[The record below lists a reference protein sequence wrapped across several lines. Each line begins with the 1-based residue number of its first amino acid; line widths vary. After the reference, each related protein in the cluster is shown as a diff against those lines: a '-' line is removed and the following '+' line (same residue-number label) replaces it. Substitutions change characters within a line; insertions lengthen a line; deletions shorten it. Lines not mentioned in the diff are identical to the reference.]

1 MCTYAAE
8 HRSWLLPSAA
18 DRTTNIWLVPLR
30 TGDTALQ
37 CTKKYSRGLRCVNRM
52 HTLIYREL
60 PPNAMPGE
68 NERHV
73 IKLVRPLQKR
83 SECENATAY

>member
-18 DRTTNIWLVPLR
+18 DRTADIRLVPLR

-37 CTKKYSRGLRCVNRM
+37 FTKNYSRGTDCVNPM
-52 HTLIYREL
+52 HMLIYREL
-60 PPNAMPGE
+60 PPNAMTGKD
-68 NERHV
+68 ERYV
-73 IKLVRPLQKR
+73 LKLV
-83 SECENATAY
+83 